1 MKEKIKKLEELT
13 KIIADLKHNGKKIVL
28 CHGVFDLLHIGHIK
42 HFEEAKTFG
51 DVLVVSITPD
61 QFVNKGPGRPAFSTS
76 LRLESLSALESVD
89 YVVANKWPTAEE
101 IIKILQPNIYCKG
114 PDYKDHSK
122 DISGK
127 INDEEACV
135 KSIGGEIQYTEDITF
150 SSSNLLNKY
159 GNLYTQDQEV
169 FIRSIAK
176 NNSFDSIN
184 QKIDSL
190 KNLKVLI
197 IGETII
203 DEYVFCEALG
213 KSGKEPVLV
222 LRDLETQ
229 QYLGGVLAIARHL
242 SDFCGNVS
250 VLSFLGENNE
260 YKSFIENNIEEN
272 IHLHLFEKSNS
283 PTIVKRRF
291 VDNIDRKKVLGV
303 YSINDD
309 SLNKE
314 EETKFLESFD
324 KLSKEHDLVIVS
336 DYGHGIITPKIADY
350 ISKTDKFISLNAQ
363 VNAANIGTHSIRKYH
378 DINCLIINGNE
389 LLHEM
394 RERDG
399 DLEKLALK
407 LKKIIKADYITVT
420 KGRDGAF
427 LFNDKKVP
435 VDCPG
440 FATEVVDK
448 IGSGDALLALLSVCL
463 YSKIDDDLSL
473 FIASLAA
480 AQSVESI
487 GNSKPVN
494 KVTLLKTISHF
505 LK

>member
-1 MKEKIKKLEELT
+1 MKEKIKKLEELNQ
-13 KIIADLKHNGKKIVL
+13 IIADLKSTGKKIVH

-42 HFEEAKTFG
+42 HFEEARTFG
-51 DVLVVSITPD
+51 DVLIVSVTPD
-61 QFVNKGPGRPAFSTS
+61 EFVNKGPGRPAFTTS
-76 LRLESLSALESVD
+76 LRLESLASLEVVD
-89 YVVANKWPTAEE
+89 YVFANKWPTAEDT
-101 IIKILQPNIYCKG
+101 IKVFKPDIYCKG
-114 PDYKDHSK
+114 PDYKDHLD
-122 DISGK
+122 DITGK
-127 INDEEACV
+127 INEEAAAV
-135 KSIGGEIQYTEDITF
+135 NFVGGKIVYTDDITF
-150 SSSNLLNKY
+150 SSSSLLNKF
-159 GNLYTQDQEV
+159 GNLYSREEELFFQSLVDKYSFE
-169 FIRSIAK
+169 FIKSKVEEIK
-176 NNSFDSIN
+176 
-184 QKIDSL
+184 K
-190 KNLKVLI
+190 LKVLV
-197 IGETII
+197 IGEVII
-203 DEYVFCEALG
+203 DQYVFCEALG

-222 LRDLETQ
+222 LRDLQTQ
-229 QYLGGVLAIARHL
+229 EYLGGSLAIARHL
-242 SDFCGNVS
+242 NEFCDTVS
-250 VLSFLGENNE
+250 VLSFIGENND

-272 IHLHLFEKSNS
+272 IHLNFLEKSDS

-314 EETKFLESFD
+314 DEAKFIESFD
-324 KLSKEHDLVIVS
+324 KLTKEHDLVIVS

-350 ISKTDKFISLNAQ
+350 ISKSDKYISLNAQ

-378 DINCLIINGNE
+378 DINCLIINANE

-407 LKKIIKADYITVT
+407 LKNIIKADYITVT

-440 FATEVVDK
+440 FAAEVVDK

-463 YSKIDDDLSL
+463 YSKFDDDLSL
-473 FIASLAA
+473 FIGSLAA